1 MNVKGSALI
10 HGLAWIEERYGQGA
24 VARYLAGLDDPSRE
38 AMRPPLHGHSWY
50 PVHVWNAMAE
60 AVAAAGGTEA
70 LREFAREVA
79 QRDLSLPYRV
89 LLSVGSPTTLFKRA
103 GLLWTKYFDGGAFE
117 TIPEADNRFR
127 HFLRAGVD
135 PVRDPARLTCE
146 VAIPAWQ
153 EGSLVLAGASGGR
166 SRHLRCRFD
175 GQPACEFLVTWD

>member
-10 HGLAWIEERYGQGA
+10 HGLAWIEERYGHEA
-24 VARYLAGLDDPSRE
+24 VTRYRSGLDEAARE
-38 AMRPPLHGHSWY
+38 TMRHPLHGHGWY

-60 AVAAAGGTEA
+60 AVAAAGGLEA
-70 LREFAREVA
+70 LRDFAREVA

-103 GLLWTKYFDGGAFE
+103 GLLWTKYFDGGVFE

-153 EGSLVLAGASGGR
+153 EGSLALAGARNGV
-166 SRHLRCRFD
+166 SRHLKCRFD

>member
-10 HGLAWIEERYGQGA
+10 HGLAWIEERYGRTA
-24 VARYLAGLDDPSRE
+24 VDAYLGRLDPPSRE
-38 AMRPPLHGHSWY
+38 VMAPPLHGHSWY

-60 AVAAAGGTEA
+60 AVAAAGGNEA

-79 QRDLSLPYRV
+79 RRDLSLPYRV

-117 TIPEADNRFR
+117 TIPEAENRFR

-135 PVRDPARLTCE
+135 PVRDPSRRTCE

-153 EGSLVLAGASGGR
+153 EGSLVLAGARGGL
-166 SRHLRCRFD
+166 SRHLACRFD
-175 GQPACEFLVTWD
+175 GRPACEFLVTWD